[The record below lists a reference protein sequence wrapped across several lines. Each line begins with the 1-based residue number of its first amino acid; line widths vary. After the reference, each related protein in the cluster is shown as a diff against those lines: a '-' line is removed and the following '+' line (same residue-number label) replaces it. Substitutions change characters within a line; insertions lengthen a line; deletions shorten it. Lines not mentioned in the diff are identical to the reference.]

1 MLIIIHLQKDVEN
14 WYVWQGSM
22 MFCCLQKMCI
32 TYCVTRA
39 NVLLDCSFMMTS
51 KILLFTTL
59 TTDKLLHILD
69 HLCNHITA
77 SCTLLI

>member
-1 MLIIIHLQKDVEN
+1 MIIHFQKDVEN

-51 KILLFTTL
+51 KILLFTYYFNYRQ
-59 TTDKLLHILD
+59 TTSHIWPYM
-69 HLCNHITA
+69 
-77 SCTLLI
+77 